1 MKPPEEIVLPLDTID
16 QLVELLPASPF
27 IKRRLTEDAEKFII
41 ERASALPRAR
51 TFKLIVCVP
60 ESDAVERQRVTEAV
74 HQHFIFRREEAE
86 KELSRVRQMGWRSLL
101 IGLVFLSVTILVVEL
116 IKRYPQRVT
125 YRPLLKTDWRS
136 WRGLRSG
143 VLESYCFMNGI
154 RSDAMANYSASSNV
168 RRWSSFPAKKRGEG
182 FCVE

>member
-116 IKRYPQRVT
+116 IKRYLPAGNLSSVAQNGLAILAWVALW
-125 YRPLLKTDWRS
+125 RPGELLLYEWYPFRRDGQLFSK
-136 WRGLRSG
+136 
-143 VLESYCFMNGI
+143 LERAEMEFIPSE
-154 RSDAMANYSASSNV
+154 
-168 RRWSSFPAKKRGEG
+168 KKG
-182 FCVE
+182 